1 MIPVLLILIPL
12 IGGLA
17 GFFIKSTNGA
27 RSWSLLVSVLT
38 LVVSIVSLTLAKT
51 SPALQADVEWLPDL
65 GSRFTVGLDGMG
77 LILTLLTAISFPVIF
92 IATWGDQY
100 RGKSWNFYALMLL
113 SQAGL
118 MGVFVAMDALV
129 FYFFWELALIPVY
142 FLCSQWGGERR
153 IQATFKFFIYTF
165 VGSLLMLVSIIYLY
179 MHTPDH
185 SFSMASFYKLKQVM
199 ATSAD
204 QMWLFWMM
212 FIAFAIK
219 MPIWPLHTWQPEAY
233 EQSPTATTMVLSGVM
248 VKMGLFGLIRWL
260 APVLPAAT
268 WAWGDTVSVMCII
281 GMIYA
286 SLVAIQQD
294 DLKRLVAYSSI
305 AHIGLMCL
313 AVFATTTTGLQ
324 GVMIQMFNHGINII
338 GMWIV
343 IDLIER
349 QMGTRKISQLGGL
362 AQKAPALAILL
373 VIVALANVALPL
385 TNAFVGEFLLFS
397 GVFSSTATQYNV
409 VFTVVAGLSIIL
421 SAVYTLNMIQRVFF
435 GETNALTATAK
446 DMRPNEK
453 FILAVLVVVIVVVGV
468 YPKPVLNLTKE
479 TVDVILT
486 KITYKN

>member
-1 MIPVLLILIPL
+1 MIPVLLIAIPL

-17 GFFIKSTNGA
+17 GFFIKNDKSA
-27 RSWSLLVSVLT
+27 RSWSLLISLAALVISLWGLSVG
-38 LVVSIVSLTLAKT
+38 AK
-51 SPALQADVEWLPDL
+51 SPLLHADAEWLPGL

-77 LILTLLTAISFPVIF
+77 QILCLLTAIAFPVIF
-92 IATWGDQY
+92 IATWRDEY
-100 RGKSWNFYALMLL
+100 RKAWNFYALMLL

-118 MGVFVAMDALV
+118 MGVFLAMDALL

-165 VGSLLMLVSIIYLY
+165 VGSLLMLVGIIWLY
-179 MHTPDH
+179 SHTPDH
-185 SFSMASFYKLKQVM
+185 SFSLKSFYGLRSIVGG
-199 ATSAD
+199 AD
-204 QMWLFWMM
+204 QVWMFWLF

-219 MPIWPLHTWQPEAY
+219 MPIWPLHTWQPDTY
-233 EQSPTATTMVLSGVM
+233 EQSPTATTMVLSGIM
-248 VKMGLFGLIRWL
+248 VKMGLFGMIRWL
-260 APVLPAAT
+260 APVLPLGT
-268 WAWGDTVSVMCII
+268 WAWGDTASGLCIT

-286 SLVAIQQD
+286 SLVAIKQD

-305 AHIGLMCL
+305 AHIGLMAL
-313 AVFATTTTGLQ
+313 AIFATTATGMQ

-343 IDLIER
+343 VDLIER
-349 QMGTRKISQLGGL
+349 QMGTRKISELGGL

-397 GVFSSTATQYNV
+397 GVYSSKVTQYNV

-421 SAVYTLNMIQRVFF
+421 SAIYTLNMIQKVFF
-435 GETNALTATAK
+435 GNTNALTEKAK
-446 DMRPNEK
+446 DIKFNEK
-453 FILAVLVVVIVVVGV
+453 VVLAAIVVLIVVIGV

-479 TVDVILT
+479 TVDMILT
-486 KITYKN
+486 KMDYKKI